1 MSKFPAHISC
11 MGDNLFNSWQG
22 IRDVSKHVRLEH
34 TISFFVLVRSR
45 YTRVDTLTDEDL
57 DFRERELEMD
67 SRHGFGE
74 FG

>member
-1 MSKFPAHISC
+1 MFKFPAHISC
-11 MGDNLFNSWQG
+11 TGDHLFNSWQG
-22 IRDVSKHVRLEH
+22 IGDVIKHVRLEH
-34 TISFFVLVRSR
+34 TVLLFVLVRSR